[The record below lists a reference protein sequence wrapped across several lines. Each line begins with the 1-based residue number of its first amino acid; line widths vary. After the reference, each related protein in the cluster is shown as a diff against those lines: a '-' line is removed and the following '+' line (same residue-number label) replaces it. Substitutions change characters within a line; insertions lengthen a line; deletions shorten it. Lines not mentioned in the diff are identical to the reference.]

1 MSLEELHK
9 LNSDDMCLNDFV
21 EECTNVQSL
30 ASELDNLIV
39 EVETLASDNC
49 SKADEIKK
57 LQDNLSKNFTAFHS
71 IGNMYETV
79 TRRYQEKADEFLP
92 SHIQQLL
99 QIGVS
104 EADADCEIHVEQ
116 FLGGK
121 IDVQTFLDRYMSAKK
136 LTALRKAKE
145 ERLAHQL
152 NALERAGN
160 F

>member
-1 MSLEELHK
+1 M
-9 LNSDDMCLNDFV
+9 
-21 EECTNVQSL
+21 
-30 ASELDNLIV
+30 
-39 EVETLASDNC
+39 
-49 SKADEIKK
+49 
-57 LQDNLSKNFTAFHS
+57 
-71 IGNMYETV
+71 
-79 TRRYQEKADEFLP
+79 
-92 SHIQQLL
+92 
-99 QIGVS
+99 
-104 EADADCEIHVEQ
+104 EQ